1 MDFVLPFSPIVL
13 TFVMIAACLGAMW
26 WLLRSE
32 SWRTLVLVGVLTAI
46 GLSLRL
52 FQIEELPPG
61 LNDDEIKTLAF
72 ANEVVGESRI
82 FRPIL
87 NVPMFWTALLY
98 FPFLSVSGSV
108 FWTMRVVPVL
118 LGTLAI
124 PVAFSIGRSLS
135 FGIVSSLVGAA
146 CVASMPW
153 AIFWS
158 RQHWASGI
166 VFFEAILVSAL
177 ARLVWRHGGWIEVA
191 VATLGLCGVL
201 YDYTGGWA
209 MAGMPI
215 VAALLA
221 SSMQQRI
228 KCGAVLLA
236 GLILWM
242 PWLLQTDSWLHI
254 VSSKSVGGGGGFLSG
269 EFLQGFVHA
278 TRKTL
283 RTFVYPEGTIYWT
296 SLQGVAMH
304 PIMVLVAA
312 ALGLVCCMFR
322 RALFLGIG
330 FFGGMMPTI
339 MSSSTGASGHRMISC
354 YLFIS
359 LAVAAFFEALS
370 KLRPSH
376 KYRSG
381 VAVFA
386 VIFMVAASIQSMRIF
401 LSNDFWKGSEG
412 VFWYGATKISES
424 VALPVSRPTVVDF
437 ETSRFLKARN
447 IRNPGYAVL
456 AHENWM
462 PTSPVEYDISPPLS
476 FILPLYREA
485 LPESHITVF
494 GSGPTMA
501 FRATFDDR
509 DVAEWRKY
517 GWSVEARCGAQSIM
531 KGQLPGVVFGSYLPW
546 SWQCYAPQ
554 TMVYRGVWAG
564 PPTELTLWL
573 VGAFDVH
580 VEVASG
586 VQVRRSPNSA
596 RYLNFNVTTN
606 DEVTIIA
613 NMQNGFQMRLLEGRD
628 GIGEIVRLRN
638 VQPFGPR

>member
-1 MDFVLPFSPIVL
+1 MDFVLPFSPLVL

-32 SWRTLVLVGVLTAI
+32 SWRTLVLVGILTAI

-52 FQIEELPPG
+52 FQIEALPPG

-72 ANEVVGESRI
+72 ANEVVGGRRI

-87 NVPMFWTALLY
+87 NVPMFWTALFY

-177 ARLVWRHGGWIEVA
+177 ARLVWRHGGWMEVS

-209 MAGMPI
+209 MAVMPI
-215 VAALLA
+215 VAAMLA
-221 SSMQQRI
+221 SSIQQRI
-228 KCGAVLLA
+228 KCGAVLIA

-254 VSSKSVGGGGGFLSG
+254 VSSKSIGGSGGFLSG
-269 EFLQGFVHA
+269 EFLTGFVNA

-339 MSSSTGASGHRMISC
+339 MSSGTGASGHRMISC

-359 LAVAAFFEALS
+359 LAVGALFEFFARMRGS
-370 KLRPSH
+370 IR
-376 KYRSG
+376 YQVV
-381 VAVFA
+381 VAVVA
-386 VIFMVAASIQSMRIF
+386 TMFMVVASIQSMQIF

-424 VALPVSRPTVVDF
+424 VELPATRPVVVDF

-447 IRNPGYAVL
+447 VPNPGYVVL
-456 AHENWM
+456 SHENWM
-462 PTSPVEYDISPPLS
+462 PTSSVEYDISPPLS

-517 GWSVEARCGAQSIM
+517 GWSAEALCGDQSLM
-531 KGQLPGVVFGSYLPW
+531 KGQLPAVVFGTYLPW
-546 SWQCYAPQ
+546 SWRCYAPQ
-554 TMVYRGVWAG
+554 TIVYRGMWAG
-564 PPTELTLWL
+564 PPTDLTLWL
-573 VGAFDVH
+573 VGAFDVQ

-586 VQVRRSPNSA
+586 FKIRRTPNTA
-596 RYLNFNVTTN
+596 KHLNFTVTTN
-606 DEVTIIA
+606 DEVTIVA
-613 NMQNGFQMRLLEGRD
+613 NLQNGFQMRLLEGRD

-638 VQPFGPR
+638 VEPLSQR